1 MDALERPPMKILV
14 VDDEP
19 TARMLMRAAL
29 RKAGYAVVLAE
40 CGLDALR
47 QFRAGGCDMVML
59 DVDMPDL
66 SGHQVC
72 AALRAEAGE
81 LLPIVMV
88 TGMDDVRSVEQAY
101 ESGATDFIPKPINW
115 ALIGHR
121 VRYLFRADA
130 AQRDLRAANAR
141 NAAMLNAMPDT
152 LLRMSPS
159 GRVLEARM
167 AGGSAD
173 AGPADGDRS
182 TLAQRYPAETAQRLI
197 EKMRLAR
204 EQGVNQLLEFSV
216 ADPAGQPRY
225 YEARVAMIDGDEA
238 LGLVRDITE
247 RKEAQSQIEQL
258 AYFDSLTGLPNR
270 RAFLDRLGREVR
282 RAEHGQR
289 KLGVLFLNLD
299 GFKQVNDTLGHTV
312 GDTILLRAAD
322 RLRQTMRPSDLVSRV
337 GEPAPEGEGEGEG
350 EGESEGEV
358 ELARLGGDEFTVL
371 VPGIARAQDA
381 LKVARRISEV
391 MRWPFPLEGR
401 ELALTSSIGIAVYP
415 DDGADAETLLKH
427 ADTAMHHA
435 KHSGRGH
442 CQLYSAQ
449 LTEHAMQ
456 RMELDS
462 SLRLALAAGEFHLVY
477 QPKLDL
483 ASGRVRSVEALIRWT
498 HPTRGLISPLD
509 FIPLAEENGLIVAI
523 GQWVLRTA
531 CADAARWQLPGAPVG
546 VAVNLSPMQFKDP
559 LLVQSVLDVLAQTP
573 LEPELLEL
581 EVTESAVMENS
592 VATIGTLHALRDSGA
607 RIALDDFGTGYS
619 SLSYLTRMP
628 IGNLKID
635 RSFVSGL
642 QDGGHNES
650 IIRAIV
656 AMAASLGMGV
666 TAEGVETI
674 EQARILKGMACDTLQ
689 GYYFSRPVPAAEIPA
704 LLARS
709 WRLDDPGPAHSRPA
723 ARGAAPVAAVAVN
736 QS

>member
-1 MDALERPPMKILV
+1 MDALERPPMRILV

-29 RKAGYAVVLAE
+29 RKAGYEVVLAE
-40 CGLDALR
+40 CGQDALR
-47 QFRAGGCDMVML
+47 RFRAGGCDMVML

-115 ALIGHR
+115 ALLGHR

-159 GRVLEARM
+159 GRVLESRQ
-167 AGGSAD
+167 AGGGAEP
-173 AGPADGDRS
+173 AGGPQA

-204 EQGVNQLLEFSV
+204 EQGANQLLEFSV
-216 ADPAGQPRY
+216 PDEAGRARY

-282 RAEHGQR
+282 RAQHGGR

-322 RLRQTMRPSDLVSRV
+322 RLRQTMRPSDVVSRV
-337 GEPAPEGEGEGEG
+337 GEPEA
-350 EGESEGEV
+350 EGEV

-371 VPGIARAQDA
+371 IPGIVRAKDA
-381 LKVARRISEV
+381 LAVARRVSEV
-391 MRWPFPLEGR
+391 MRWPFKLEGR
-401 ELALTSSIGIAVYP
+401 ELTLTSSIGIAVYP

-435 KHSGRGH
+435 KNSGRGH

-462 SLRLALAAGEFHLVY
+462 SLRLALAAEQFHLVY
-477 QPKLDL
+477 QPQLDV
-483 ASGRVRSVEALIRWT
+483 ASGRIRSVEALIRWT
-498 HPTRGLISPLD
+498 HPTRGPISPLD

-531 CADAARWQLPGAPVG
+531 CADAARWQRPGAPVS
-546 VAVNLSPMQFKDP
+546 VAVNLSAMQFKDP
-559 LLVQSVLDVLAQTP
+559 LLVRSVLGVLARTP
-573 LEPELLEL
+573 LAPELLEL

-592 VATIGTLHALRDSGA
+592 VATIGTLNALRDCGA

-628 IGNLKID
+628 IRNLKID
-635 RSFVSGL
+635 RSFVAGL
-642 QDGGHNES
+642 QDGGHNDA
-650 IIRAIV
+650 IVRAIV
-656 AMAASLGMGV
+656 AMAASLGISV

-674 EQARILKGMACDTLQ
+674 EQARTLRGMACDTLQ
-689 GYYFSRPVPAAEIPA
+689 GYYFSRPVPGAEIPA
-704 LLARS
+704 LLARCWS
-709 WRLDDPGPAHSRPA
+709 LDDPGPPEQPTGNAPA
-723 ARGAAPVAAVAVN
+723 APPAAAAVA
-736 QS
+736 S